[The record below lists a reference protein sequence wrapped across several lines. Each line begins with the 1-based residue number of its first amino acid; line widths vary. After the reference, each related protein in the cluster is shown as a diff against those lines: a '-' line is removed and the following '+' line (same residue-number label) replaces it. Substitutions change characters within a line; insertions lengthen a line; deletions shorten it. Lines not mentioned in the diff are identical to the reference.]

1 MAAAATDR
9 CIGSG
14 RHHTGQTL
22 RPTEGNIDH
31 VLPRS
36 RGGKTSWENCVL
48 ASKDVNSRKGDRL
61 PEEIGLRLLKLPAAP
76 RELPSTLF
84 IRNVN
89 GIPAWR
95 HFLIE

>member
-1 MAAAATDR
+1 MEMETFSKK
-9 CIGSG
+9 GS
-14 RHHTGQTL
+14 
-22 RPTEGNIDH
+22 
-31 VLPRS
+31 V
-36 RGGKTSWENCVL
+36 

-61 PEEIGLRLLKLPAAP
+61 PEEIGLRLLKLPSAP

-95 HFLIE
+95 HLLIE